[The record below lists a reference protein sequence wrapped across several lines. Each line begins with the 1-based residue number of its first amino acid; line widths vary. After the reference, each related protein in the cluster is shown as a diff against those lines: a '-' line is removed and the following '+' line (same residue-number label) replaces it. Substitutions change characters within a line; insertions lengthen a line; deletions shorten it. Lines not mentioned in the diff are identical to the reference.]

1 MTWSILN
8 FCISEC
14 KPFAAVTFSI
24 FSLQWQ
30 FSPLTFYSSSS
41 LMALTV
47 TFCEKFW
54 SLLSK
59 GCIWSFAFYYY
70 KINKC
75 TEYCRF
81 VPRENL
87 TWCHLVFCE
96 HPISLPAPYSNYL
109 FGGTLF
115 LNTSLDIE
123 TVWNLQKSNP
133 ATAGAHN
140 VNRKLQYYDGKCSVD
155 GLQLVLV

>member
-1 MTWSILN
+1 MTWRISN

-14 KPFAAVTFSI
+14 KLFAAVTFSI
-24 FSLQWQ
+24 LILQWQ

-41 LMALTV
+41 LMTMTV

-59 GCIWSFAFYYY
+59 SFIWSFAFYYY
-70 KINKC
+70 KIKKC
-75 TEYCRF
+75 TEYCWF

-96 HPISLPAPYSNYL
+96 HPNSLQVTYSNYL

-115 LNTSLDIE
+115 LKSLDMD
-123 TVWNLQKSNP
+123 TVWNLQQPDHCRS
-133 ATAGAHN
+133 T
-140 VNRKLQYYDGKCSVD
+140 
-155 GLQLVLV
+155 